1 MMVNIFS
8 ANMVIYFDKSGWN
21 LKDNGLNWAGIC
33 GGKRYEYGGKYA
45 TGKITKTYRSGEI
58 ITIKT
63 LV

>member
-1 MMVNIFS
+1 L
-8 ANMVIYFDKSGWN
+8 KSLN
-21 LKDNGLNWAGIC
+21 KIEDNGLNWAGIC
-33 GGKRYEYGGKYA
+33 GGKRYEFGGKYA